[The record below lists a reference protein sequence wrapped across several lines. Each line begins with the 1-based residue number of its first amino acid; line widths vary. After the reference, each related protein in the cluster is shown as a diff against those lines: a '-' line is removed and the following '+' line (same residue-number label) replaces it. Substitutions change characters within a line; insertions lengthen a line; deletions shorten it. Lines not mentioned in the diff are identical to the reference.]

1 MSGLGLGL
9 GLGLGTHR
17 KVGTKLDPATV
28 AYIKRVEADG
38 GNVINRAL
46 TDSII
51 KAIKDDGAWDY
62 VHSIYTSIS
71 GIKLDGSNYVTKLY
85 DVMGATNDLT
95 SVGTTNKPQHDVDD
109 RRINGLPAIT
119 FVSASSQYL
128 RGSVSSNDN
137 NGIIISVQRTA
148 KVARQA
154 ISGGYIDGSFYGEAS
169 SGKLITGPASGG
181 NASAEQ
187 FEPGLRLTSL
197 TKIASKNYIF
207 TSNGVT
213 LGQSIDGDWR
223 AAYILTLGATIASN
237 VTLFFEGEIA
247 AHITLTSASASIA
260 GTLSKLNEIFA
271 IY

>member
-1 MSGLGLGL
+1 MRIGLGLGL
-9 GLGLGTHR
+9 GIGAHR
-17 KVGTKLDPATV
+17 KVGGKLDPVTV
-28 AYIKRVEADG
+28 AYIQRVKADG
-38 GNVINRAL
+38 GNVINQAL

-51 KAIKDDGAWDY
+51 KAIKADGAWDY

-71 GIKLDGSNYVTKLY
+71 GIKLDENNYVTKLY

-95 SVGTTNKPQHDVDD
+95 SAGTTNKPQHDVED

-128 RGSVSSNDN
+128 RSNVSNNDN
-137 NGIIISVQRTA
+137 NGMIIAVQRAAST
-148 KVARQA
+148 ARQA
-154 ISGGYIDGSFYGEAS
+154 ISSGYIDNSFYGEAA
-169 SGKLITGPASGG
+169 SGKLITGQEMGG

-187 FEPGLRLTSL
+187 FQPGLRLVSL

-213 LGQSIDGDWR
+213 LGQSDDSGWR
-223 AAYILTLGATIASN
+223 VASKLALGACLQATP
-237 VTLFFEGEIA
+237 TLFFDGEIA
-247 AHITLTSASASIA
+247 AHITLTSAPASIA